1 MAYDAICPRP
11 GEDDGMLISLLRTN
25 KEIQVPRYLQY
36 LQYLLLLQTYFR
48 HTGQLLPN
56 QTSGNLRIE
65 VDCATLAYYDWLTH
79 VKQVAT
85 LSTGTRDPAKVLS
98 IGHARRTGTPRTT
111 RLCTWAASVAAP
123 SRR

>member
-1 MAYDAICPRP
+1 MECLASRCAY
-11 GEDDGMLISLLRTN
+11 LH
-25 KEIQVPRYLQY
+25 YLQY

-85 LSTGTRDPAKVLS
+85 LSVSTCPL
-98 IGHARRTGTPRTT
+98 
-111 RLCTWAASVAAP
+111 
-123 SRR
+123 